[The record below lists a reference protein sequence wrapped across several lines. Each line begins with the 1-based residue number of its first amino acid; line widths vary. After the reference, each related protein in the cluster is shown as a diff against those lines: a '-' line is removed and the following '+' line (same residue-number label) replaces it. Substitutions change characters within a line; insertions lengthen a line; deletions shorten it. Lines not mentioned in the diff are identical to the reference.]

1 MRANGEMNAQHNAG
15 AATQPQEQ
23 IEEESRDFK
32 SSFCEFRNKRVKCCN
47 VEDLS
52 GKQNEGREWVKSHFI
67 PWAEASFRWRRQK
80 KMGPDDSNE
89 SRHSLPM
96 GVGTD
101 KRVDRKNKAS
111 SDCSVNVFWDP
122 DGREMV
128 ERS

>member
-1 MRANGEMNAQHNAG
+1 MTRMGEKSLHTVGRGIFQM
-15 AATQPQEQ
+15 
-23 IEEESRDFK
+23 EE
-32 SSFCEFRNKRVKCCN
+32 
-47 VEDLS
+47 
-52 GKQNEGREWVKSHFI
+52 
-67 PWAEASFRWRRQK
+67 AK

-96 GVGTD
+96 GVGND

-122 DGREMV
+122 SGREMV